1 MWPLVPL
8 IGVSRCAA
16 GRGALVFWILLVV
29 SSSDVRW
36 VGAGGVP
43 RAGLII

>member
-8 IGVSRCAA
+8 IGVSWCAA
-16 GRGALVFWILLVV
+16 GRGAPVFWVLLAV
-29 SSSDVRW
+29 SCSDVRW

-43 RAGLII
+43 QAGLII